1 MNRKFWIAVGVVI
14 AIALLLYWLF
24 MAETLE
30 ETVAVVLQTTKTVIV

>member
-1 MNRKFWIAVGVVI
+1 MNRRIWVDIGVVI

-30 ETVAVVLQTTKTVIV
+30 DTVAMVLQITKNSMV